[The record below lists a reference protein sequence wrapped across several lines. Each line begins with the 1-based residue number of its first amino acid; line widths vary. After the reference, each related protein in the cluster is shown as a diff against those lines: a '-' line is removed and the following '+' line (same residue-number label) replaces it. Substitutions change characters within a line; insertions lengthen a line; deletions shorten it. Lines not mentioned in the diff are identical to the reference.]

1 MHAEQ
6 HLAVA
11 KPVRSKAGKYGG
23 ADRER
28 YITKSNSFVVCVRL
42 SAADRG
48 GISLEGFNWKSL
60 TPDWDILD
68 QQIAR
73 LTLPAVKSPPLIPD
87 A

>member
-11 KPVRSKAGKYGG
+11 KLVRSKAAKFGG

-60 TPDWDILD
+60 TSDWDILD
-68 QQIAR
+68 EQVAR
-73 LTLPAVKSPPLIPD
+73 LTPPAMESPPIVPD

>member
-11 KPVRSKAGKYGG
+11 KLVRSKASKYDG

-28 YITKSNSFVVCVRL
+28 YITKSNSLVVCVRL

-60 TPDWDILD
+60 TPDWDVLD
-68 QQIAR
+68 KQIAR
-73 LTLPAVKSPPLIPD
+73 LRPPLLESPSIIPD
-87 A
+87 V

>member
-1 MHAEQ
+1 MDAEQ

-11 KPVRSKAGKYGG
+11 KLVRINAGRCGV
-23 ADRER
+23 AERER

-60 TPDWDILD
+60 TPDWANLD
-68 QQIAR
+68 EQVAR
-73 LTLPAVKSPPLIPD
+73 LAPPTVMSPPIVPD

>member
-11 KPVRSKAGKYGG
+11 KLLRGKASAFGG
-23 ADRER
+23 TDRER

-48 GISLEGFNWKSL
+48 GISLEGFNWESP

-68 QQIAR
+68 EQIAW
-73 LTLPAVKSPPLIPD
+73 LAPPTVPSPPIVPD
-87 A
+87 T